1 MTAGEIG
8 CQRTGSD
15 KTREEWVV
23 SMWQNNIDLG
33 EWLEVEFSRVMI
45 RSPNWVRVQIGCW
58 WVWDN
63 EGKLY

>member
-15 KTREEWVV
+15 NTREEWVV

-33 EWLEVEFSRVMI
+33 EWLEVEFR
-45 RSPNWVRVQIGCW
+45 G
-58 WVWDN
+58 
-63 EGKLY
+63 